1 MKAALMSTSALP
13 TEQIPLPH
21 LSRELIQIVEPGQV
35 IPNRSRIYLLICEGD
50 LQMIQFI
57 RGRWYCPR
65 PDLPAFSQA
74 LGLQL
79 REPDRPRP
87 ATRRSAPARSRNPVH
102 TR

>member
-21 LSRELIQIVEPGQV
+21 LPRELIQIVEPGQV
-35 IPNRSRIYLLICEGD
+35 IPNRDRIYFLICSGD

-65 PDLPAFSQA
+65 DELPALAHA
-74 LGLQL
+74 LGLRLKQ
-79 REPDRPRP
+79 PGPP
-87 ATRRSAPARSRNPVH
+87 PPGSRRSAA
-102 TR
+102 